1 MSELSKT
8 IINGLCGCWI
18 PRGYDGNPHCNGTK
32 EQEWC
37 KCNGDPHNCDFYEE
51 VRQRALTQDKQI
63 KNQSVNYMDSNKVI
77 KKNESVNGVVY
88 EPFQWVPYHID
99 QPKDNGSVQNF
110 LVCIKGHS
118 VSNGEWIIKT
128 ALFGNKFE
136 LTKREQEKLLYWARV
151 SPPKNLVDK
160 AEAVKRLQACGIL
173 NEDGELNDA
182 YKDILVKVEE
192 K

>member
-1 MSELSKT
+1 MKT
-8 IINGLCGCWI
+8 CDCWVENGS
-18 PRGYDGNPHCNGTK
+18 YCNGTM
-32 EQEWC
+32 EQDPC
-37 KCNGDPHNCDFYEE
+37 KCGGDRSKCDFYAE
-51 VRQRALTQDKQI
+51 VRQKALTQDKQI
-63 KNQSVNYMDSNKVI
+63 KNQSVNYLDINKMS

-136 LTKREQEKLLYWARV
+136 LTKREQENLLYWTRV
-151 SPPKNLVDK
+151 SPPKNLIDK
-160 AEAVKRLQACGIL
+160 AEAIKRLQACGIL
-173 NEDGELNDA
+173 DEQGNIAEA
-182 YKDILVKVEE
+182 YKNIFVKVEDL
-192 K
+192 